1 MQVEGADYCMPLP
14 HSKVIYVCEDVDA
27 ASHVVQ
33 KRGVQDPLAV
43 ALSSLNRVP
52 ANAAEWATAG
62 PAVAQRAGAAAAPQ
76 TATVSK
82 QTGAAG
88 KADVQEVRGC
98 VYVVGGC
105 ALR

>member
-1 MQVEGADYCMPLP
+1 MPLP

-43 ALSSLNRVP
+43 ALSSLNRTPPNVADWAAASTAAVQP
-52 ANAAEWATAG
+52 AG
-62 PAVAQRAGAAAAPQ
+62 AAAPQ
-76 TATVSK
+76 TAKGSK

-88 KADVQEVRGC
+88 KVDGQEVRVLCVGC
-98 VYVVGGC
+98 C
-105 ALR
+105 WLITPSRRKLWCLL